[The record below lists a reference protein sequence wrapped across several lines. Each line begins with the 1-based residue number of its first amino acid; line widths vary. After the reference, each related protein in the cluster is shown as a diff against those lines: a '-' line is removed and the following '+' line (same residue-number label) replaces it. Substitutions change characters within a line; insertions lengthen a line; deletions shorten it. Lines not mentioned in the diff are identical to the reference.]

1 MNWIILIIAGV
12 MEVMWAVGM
21 KYSNGFTK
29 LLPSVWTIVTMAIS
43 VWLLSIAMKNL
54 PLSLAYAT
62 WTGIGAAGTAIVGML
77 FLGEPREF
85 TRILCILLIITG
97 IIGLKLFAKQ

>member
-1 MNWIILIIAGV
+1 MNWIILITAGV

-77 FLGEPREF
+77 FLGESREF